1 MINKKHQVVIGYTH
15 ELCSEGLEAMIDS
28 SDDFAIHGIF
38 PVSKLAEHLKTKN
51 SADIIIIELRCPG
64 NRDLNFM
71 IQLKKEHPLIR
82 IMLISLQP
90 CLALSKKLIDSGIE
104 AFILKSCSKA
114 DMFAALR
121 KIAEGKSYYCS
132 DIIKSFLTPNSTTG
146 KKTEIELTQREV
158 EVLGQLAAGKSN
170 SKIAKEL
177 KLSENTVKTHR
188 KNILAKFGVN
198 NLIGMIRFACRA
210 RLLDYGS
217 DGFCE
222 GCPHFN

>member
-1 MINKKHQVVIGYTH
+1 MINKKHQIVIGFTH
-15 ELCSEGLEAMIDS
+15 ELCSQGLEAMIDS
-28 SDDFAIHGIF
+28 SDDFAIHGIL
-38 PVSKLAEHLKTKN
+38 PVSKLTEHLKTKN
-51 SADIIIIELRCPG
+51 STDIIIIELKCPG
-64 NRDLNFM
+64 KNDLDLI

-90 CLALSKKLIDSGIE
+90 CLDLSRNLIDSGLD
-104 AFILKSCSKA
+104 AFILKSCSKT

-132 DIIKSFLTPNSTTG
+132 DIIKSLMVSNSASD

-158 EVLGQLAAGKSN
+158 EVLAHLAAGKSN
-170 SKIAKEL
+170 FTIAKEL
-177 KLSENTVKTHR
+177 RLSENTIKTHR

-210 RLLDYGS
+210 RLLDYGA